1 MAKKSSNIPDSV
13 VNLTLD
19 TYKALEQASNEQ
31 KTLNNLQEQYAQG
44 QRVINDLKSNYN
56 NLTTEQ
62 KDSYDRIVKNQ
73 LALGSEIKNSRIE
86 SEKHNKS
93 LEIRNRLL
101 AQSISVIKS
110 TFGWMVEQDKII
122 KSTILSLGV
131 SGQKASDIRTSFE
144 QTAQSAFILGG
155 SLEDI
160 STIMTGFADETGRA
174 KVLSQET
181 LESIIAMGRGTD
193 LGVEGATRLA
203 AQFEFMGVSVQQT
216 SEFVQGI
223 VDTSERMGVNT
234 VKVLKSVNDNFKK
247 LQTFTF
253 TKGSKAFAEMAI
265 NAELTRVSMEKVLD
279 VAEASR
285 KLENVI
291 ELGAQLQLMG
301 GQFAKMDPFNWLYTV
316 RNEPEKLT
324 EQLSEMTRGLYSIKK
339 TAKGTFESVISP
351 VDADRMRFVAK
362 QLNMTNEEL
371 AEIGQ
376 RRLALDKIS
385 GSLKGMGFTKEQQ
398 EWIAGAA
405 TLNKTTGEYMIQVGN
420 GQVALQNLTKAQAE
434 STIQEQ
440 VTLDKRAKDAMT
452 FNEQLDATINQFKS
466 ILLPLLRGVNKVL
479 DSVKPFVDVIAKW
492 ANNDVVRGAA
502 MITAASLLL
511 INGVKWL
518 GNTLT
523 ATRALF
529 NKGALTTVAASGG
542 STVVPGGK
550 PLAGAAKQSY
560 SKARTAQ
567 TAASGKAFMQKGAG
581 IGIAAVGIG
590 AGIGIAAVGI
600 SKLADSMAKLNA
612 TQIQA
617 LPDVILNLGLAF
629 GAAAIG
635 LGVMAK
641 VASVSTYGLAVISGV
656 ALALG
661 ASMYMAGTGIGKMSS
676 GLGELASKAK
686 GSGWELAQIGAGIAA
701 INLALFTTGS
711 LGFIGGMLG
720 GFTTLK
726 KVVSTIAD
734 KSDKLAVASDVFKNI
749 GVMLSGS
756 KEDLVQITNLVNA
769 ISGVNKTKSNVFSDL
784 ANLMNKPLKVEF
796 ADKSVML
803 NNDITLNID
812 GQKLMNKT
820 YSVSVAIKK
829 HELAKHGQ
837 GK

>member
-1 MAKKSSNIPDSV
+1 MAKKTSNTPGSV
-13 VNLTLD
+13 VDLTLN

-44 QRVINDLKSNYN
+44 QRVINELKHEYG
-56 NLTTEQ
+56 NLDDKQ
-62 KDSYDRIVKNQ
+62 KDTFDKIVNKQ

-93 LEIRNRLL
+93 LEIRNHLL
-101 AQSISVIKS
+101 AQGIGVIKS

-174 KVLSQET
+174 RVLSQET
-181 LESIIAMGRGTD
+181 LESNIAMGRGTD

-203 AQFEFMGVSVQQT
+203 AQFEFMGVSIQQT
-216 SEFVQGI
+216 NEFVHGI

-247 LQTFTF
+247 LQTFSF

-362 QLNMTNEEL
+362 QLGMTNEEL

-398 EWIAGAA
+398 EWVAGAA
-405 TLNKTTGEYMIQVGN
+405 TLNEKTGEYMIQVGN

-440 VTLDKRAKDAMT
+440 VTLDKRAKEAMT

-466 ILLPLLRGVNKVL
+466 ILLPMLRGVN
-479 DSVKPFVDVIAKW
+479 
-492 ANNDVVRGAA
+492 
-502 MITAASLLL
+502 IT
-511 INGVKWL
+511 
-518 GNTLT
+518 
-523 ATRALF
+523 
-529 NKGALTTVAASGG
+529 
-542 STVVPGGK
+542 
-550 PLAGAAKQSY
+550 
-560 SKARTAQ
+560 
-567 TAASGKAFMQKGAG
+567 
-581 IGIAAVGIG
+581 
-590 AGIGIAAVGI
+590 
-600 SKLADSMAKLNA
+600 
-612 TQIQA
+612 
-617 LPDVILNLGLAF
+617 
-629 GAAAIG
+629 
-635 LGVMAK
+635 
-641 VASVSTYGLAVISGV
+641 
-656 ALALG
+656 
-661 ASMYMAGTGIGKMSS
+661 
-676 GLGELASKAK
+676 
-686 GSGWELAQIGAGIAA
+686 
-701 INLALFTTGS
+701 
-711 LGFIGGMLG
+711 
-720 GFTTLK
+720 
-726 KVVSTIAD
+726 
-734 KSDKLAVASDVFKNI
+734 
-749 GVMLSGS
+749 
-756 KEDLVQITNLVNA
+756 
-769 ISGVNKTKSNVFSDL
+769 
-784 ANLMNKPLKVEF
+784 
-796 ADKSVML
+796 
-803 NNDITLNID
+803 
-812 GQKLMNKT
+812 
-820 YSVSVAIKK
+820 
-829 HELAKHGQ
+829 
-837 GK
+837 

>member
-1 MAKKSSNIPDSV
+1 MAKKSSNIRSNADSV

-44 QRVINDLKSNYN
+44 QRVINELKSNYN

-62 KDSYDRIVKNQ
+62 KDTFDRIVKNQ
-73 LALGSEIKNSRIE
+73 LALSSEIKNSRIE

-101 AQSISVIKS
+101 AQSINVIKS

-122 KSTILSLGV
+122 KSTILSLGA

-362 QLNMTNEEL
+362 QLNITNEEL

-440 VTLDKRAKDAMT
+440 VTLDKRAKEAMT

-502 MITAASLLL
+502 MITAASILL

-529 NKGALTTVAASGG
+529 NKGALTTVAANSTGG
-542 STVVPGGK
+542 SSVLPRTARISRTAS
-550 PLAGAAKQSY
+550 AGA
-560 SKARTAQ
+560 
-567 TAASGKAFMQKGAG
+567 GKGLMRGGAG
-581 IGIAAVGIG
+581 IGMAAVGIG

-600 SKLADSMAKLNA
+600 SKLADSMAKLDA

-617 LPDVILNLGLAF
+617 LPKVILALGGAF
-629 GAAAIG
+629 GIAAVG

-641 VASVSTYGLAVISGV
+641 VAEGSAMGLGI
-656 ALALG
+656 L
-661 ASMYMAGTGIGKMSS
+661 AGTVLAIGAGIGIAAAGIGFMGR
-676 GLGELASKAK
+676 GLGELAKNVK
-686 GSGWELAQIGAGIAA
+686 GSGQDMASFASSIWLVGAA
-701 INLALFTTGS
+701 
-711 LGFIGGMLG
+711 LG
-720 GFTTLK
+720 GLTITGFGGIFLLNRTIKSITKNAEKLK
-726 KVVSTIAD
+726 TVGEA
-734 KSDKLAVASDVFKNI
+734 FKNI
-749 GVMLSGS
+749 SLVLSGS
-756 KEDLVQITNLVNA
+756 KENYEDIANLVNT